1 MGLYKIEKNGEVEQ
15 VAAGKVD
22 YKDMVTAL
30 MEISEA
36 DKDIYAEVISYYE
49 DNTACMD
56 VTTSDG
62 SFYKGYVY
70 L

>member
-1 MGLYKIEKNGEVEQ
+1 MGFYKIEKNGEVEQ

-36 DKDIYAEVISYYE
+36 DADIYAEVISYYE
-49 DNTACMD
+49 DNTACME
-56 VTTSDG
+56 VTTQGDT
-62 SFYKGYVY
+62 YKGSVN

>member
-1 MGLYKIEKNGEVEQ
+1 MGFYKIEKNGEIEQ

-30 MEISEA
+30 MELSEA

-49 DNTACMD
+49 GNKACMD
-56 VTTSDG
+56 ITTRGDT
-62 SFYKGYVY
+62 YKGSVN